1 MKKEIKKILKF
12 NLILIVLLTF
22 SCKHQ
27 QKKSVENDTSKAPLE
42 RLVEGNKRFR
52 ENHPVHPDQTL
63 DKLRE
68 LEKGQHPFAVIVSCA
83 DSRVPPELIFDQGL
97 GDLFVIRNAGNI
109 ISDYELGSIEYA
121 VEHLGTKLIVV
132 LGHKQCGAIGAFL
145 EHKNDSV
152 QSHIQQIIDY
162 IKTEPEEVSLEEN
175 VSNYYE
181 KAISANVEHGIHV
194 IEQSKPVLK
203 EFLEADKVK
212 VVGML
217 YDLETRKTE
226 IIKNNE
232 FTPKYKSD

>member
-1 MKKEIKKILKF
+1 MKKTFEKILKS
-12 NLILIVLLTF
+12 NLILLVLLTLG
-22 SCKHQ
+22 CTVKQ
-27 QKKSVENDTSKAPLE
+27 NKQVKNDPIKPPLE
-42 RLVEGNKRFR
+42 RLIEGNKRFQ
-52 ENHPVHPDQTL
+52 ENHPVHPNQTL
-63 DKLRE
+63 DRLRE
-68 LEKGQHPFAVIVSCA
+68 LKKGQYPFAVIVSCS

-121 VEHLGTKLIVV
+121 IEHLETKLIIV
-132 LGHKQCGAIGAFL
+132 LGHKQCGAIGAFI

-162 IKTEPEEVSLEEN
+162 IKTEPEELALEEN

-181 KAISANVEHGIHV
+181 KAILANVKHGIHV
-194 IEQSKPVLK
+194 IDESEPVLK

-217 YDLETRKTE
+217 YDIEMGKVE
-226 IIKNNE
+226 VIANE
-232 FTPKYKSD
+232 K